1 VVNCGVHPSLHY
13 LNLDDTIRI
22 GYEYDAAIA
31 QNPTFTNFKVIIYI
45 FFLDD
50 DVTNR
55 TLSTVT
61 CMYNHP
67 PKQPPH

>member
-1 VVNCGVHPSLHY
+1 MYFSLTQETAEVQRVVNCGVHPSLHY

-45 FFLDD
+45 FF
-50 DVTNR
+50 
-55 TLSTVT
+55 
-61 CMYNHP
+61 P
-67 PKQPPH
+67 